1 MNIAIIA
8 AGGKGKRFHNSV
20 PKQLCPMKGKPMLA
34 YSILPF
40 HQEQQIDEVILV
52 IPIDEREEP
61 YRMIIEL
68 EQFHK
73 VRIVVGG
80 ETRYRS
86 VRNGFESIRNAQEND
101 IVLIHDAARPLLSSF
116 LLRLV
121 LETAIDKGSAIP
133 VTPIGETVK
142 KIKNDAILET
152 VSREDLALAQT
163 PQCFRYEV
171 LKRAYDQVPS
181 HDPTDEA
188 MMVEQSG
195 FPVFVV
201 PGEKQNIKVTDP
213 EDLKLA
219 EYYDNI
225 KNQISKIK

>member
-1 MNIAIIA
+1 MNFAIIA
-8 AGGKGKRFHNSV
+8 AGGKGKRFQNLI
-20 PKQLCPMKGKPMLA
+20 PKQLCPIRGKPMLA

-40 HQEQQIDEVILV
+40 HLEQAIDEVILV
-52 IPIDEREEP
+52 IPFDEREEP

-73 VRIVVGG
+73 VRLVAGG

-86 VRNGFESIRNAQEND
+86 VRNGFESIRNAQPND
-101 IVLIHDAARPLLSSF
+101 IVLIHDGARPLLSPS

-121 LETAIDKGSAIP
+121 LKTAAEKGSAIP
-133 VTPIGETVK
+133 VTPVGETVK
-142 KIKNDAILET
+142 KIKNDLILET

-163 PQCFRYEV
+163 PQCFRYEM
-171 LKRAYDQVPS
+171 LKQAYDRVLS
-181 HDPTDEA
+181 NDPTDEA
-188 MMVEQSG
+188 MMVEQLG

-201 PGEKQNIKVTDP
+201 PGEKRNIKISDP

-219 EYYDNI
+219 EYYLG
-225 KNQISKIK
+225 